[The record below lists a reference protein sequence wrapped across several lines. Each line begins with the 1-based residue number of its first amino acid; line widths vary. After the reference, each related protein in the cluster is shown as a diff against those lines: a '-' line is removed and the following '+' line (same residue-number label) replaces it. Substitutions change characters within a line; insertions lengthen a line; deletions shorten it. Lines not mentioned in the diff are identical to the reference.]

1 MRQPAALLTS
11 NVSYHMPPLTYK
23 NQFASLPLSA
33 TMVSDM
39 LLPLQAGSWLMSILA
54 GLGTAPPYVAVPLT
68 VAAVAGSIGVEAVF
82 ASLAAEVACSSLVFS
97 FLLQPTSSANA
108 KSQSS
113 PSVAARFV
121 VSTISPFL

>member
-1 MRQPAALLTS
+1 LGTS
-11 NVSYHMPPLTYK
+11 KVRSPNPSFTYTK
-23 NQFASLPLSA
+23 TFASLPLSA

-82 ASLAAEVACSSLVFS
+82 ASFVGEVACFFLVF
-97 FLLQPTSSANA
+97 
-108 KSQSS
+108 
-113 PSVAARFV
+113 
-121 VSTISPFL
+121 PFLVQTTSRAKHKRQRKQS